1 MVYVHV
7 LAIDDNGNE
16 NPFAN
21 NLINFNLKGQGK
33 IVGVDN
39 GTLFQENAIKHKMM
53 VHKKKIV

>member
-1 MVYVHV
+1 MVYVNV

-39 GTLFQENAIKHKMM
+39 GDALSRERYKAQNDG
-53 VHKKKIV
+53 

>member
-1 MVYVHV
+1 MLNV

-39 GTLFQENAIKHKMM
+39 GDALSRERYKAQNDGS
-53 VHKKKIV
+53 VKKKIV

>member
-1 MVYVHV
+1 MPEKTVVKADGTSLVYVRV

-39 GTLFQENAIKHKMM
+39 GDALSRER
-53 VHKKKIV
+53 